1 MKTDYIIV
9 IPIILTLAI
18 LNITYLYTTDN
29 FDNFDIFT
37 PTWINTSFIRIL
49 SVLFLVLITYIT
61 VLFVSRDIFIT
72 IVFTIIM
79 FLFLG
84 ITDNID
90 HSRVVE
96 MFILA
101 TIILILLLLS
111 LLYNRKYI
119 TALPII
125 LYGYIY
131 ISIVYIKN
139 NYI

>member
-37 PTWINTSFIRIL
+37 PTWINTSFIRFL

-61 VLFVSRDIFIT
+61 VLFVSRDILIT